1 MEREE
6 IMEKIKSLA
15 SSQGLYG
22 RLYRDLMELDEDEY
36 EQVMLEL
43 ESQNFKDEVDLV
55 MFIEGQEEQKVKLKD
70 LKLKENEEL
79 FIGYFENKGFERK
92 INNSIQRVKGWAFEH
107 IKNNC
112 QELEVSKVKNGYATN
127 FVKKEMNRNI

>member
-36 EQVMLEL
+36 DEVMTEL
-43 ESQNFKDEVDLV
+43 ESQNFKDGVDLV
-55 MFIEGQEEQKVKLKD
+55 MFIE
-70 LKLKENEEL
+70 
-79 FIGYFENKGFERK
+79 
-92 INNSIQRVKGWAFEH
+92 S
-107 IKNNC
+107 
-112 QELEVSKVKNGYATN
+112 
-127 FVKKEMNRNI
+127 

>member
-36 EQVMLEL
+36 DEVMTKL
-43 ESQNFKDEVDLV
+43 ESQNFKDGVDLV
-55 MFIEGQEEQKVKLKD
+55 MFIE
-70 LKLKENEEL
+70 
-79 FIGYFENKGFERK
+79 
-92 INNSIQRVKGWAFEH
+92 S
-107 IKNNC
+107 
-112 QELEVSKVKNGYATN
+112 
-127 FVKKEMNRNI
+127 